1 MTPTG
6 KLAVAGLAVT
16 AFVLASRSRRVRA
29 ATVAPAVVR
38 TASPQVQNPP
48 KGWDAWD
55 GKSTSGLVVDDKGIR
70 IDDWGR
76 WMAFAPKALRQVAA
90 LGVRGAEGMLT
101 HIMARA
107 RPDLVWPPY
116 NNSPLQTDWQAMVR
130 VIDAELSDP
139 DPTPRTDSNSG
150 TRPNFRVVR

>member
-1 MTPTG
+1 VTPTG

-16 AFVLASRSRRVRA
+16 ALVLASRSRRVRA
-29 ATVAPAVVR
+29 TTVAPATVR
-38 TASPQVQNPP
+38 AAPAQVQNPSA
-48 KGWDAWD
+48 WDAWD
-55 GKSTSGLVVDDKGIR
+55 GKSASGMVVDNKGIR

-90 LGVRGAEGMLT
+90 LGIRGGEGILT
-101 HIMARA
+101 HIMARSH
-107 RPDLVWPPY
+107 PDRVWPPY